1 MKFTPTKEK
10 EKFFLPNFLMDNLIV
25 FGMCGVIAFII
36 PMWANRRHP
45 SEKVLALYNNHDQ
58 TRELRNVCMIIAG
71 IAAIIICYVRLKKF
85 HLYSLELKDHF
96 LLLTFFNTLGQE
108 KTERINL
115 FENKLRIE
123 NLKETRESDRGVAI
137 KDSYN
142 NVVLSTEKSK
152 YWNYRQDRRA
162 LDELTRLLKEIK
174 KP

>member
-1 MKFTPTKEK
+1 MLTVLCSEIR
-10 EKFFLPNFLMDNLIV
+10 FFAKP
-25 FGMCGVIAFII
+25 
-36 PMWANRRHP
+36 
-45 SEKVLALYNNHDQ
+45 Q
-58 TRELRNVCMIIAG
+58 NV
-71 IAAIIICYVRLKKF
+71 
-85 HLYSLELKDHF
+85 
-96 LLLTFFNTLGQE
+96 
-108 KTERINL
+108 
-115 FENKLRIE
+115 ENKLRIE